1 MRHPRVRGNDARTM
15 ADDPRDAI
23 TEHRIQILMR
33 VLSTSGT
40 LAGLCLT
47 GLGVF
52 HLLVKSEPVNRAA
65 DLILALDSLVFIAA
79 TVACFVALRFRHAPW
94 IRPFANM
101 VELLFLAGLVGM
113 LPFGVMII
121 YAVL

>member
-1 MRHPRVRGNDARTM
+1 MNGNA
-15 ADDPRDAI
+15 PGLI

-47 GLGVF
+47 GLGVV
-52 HLLVKSEPVNRAA
+52 HVIARSETVSRAVA
-65 DLILALDSLVFIAA
+65 VILALDSLIFIAA
-79 TVACFVALRFRHAPW
+79 TVTCFIARRFRHALW
-94 IRPFANM
+94 IRSFANM

-113 LPFGVMII
+113 LPFGVMIL
-121 YAVL
+121 YVVL

>member
-1 MRHPRVRGNDARTM
+1 VTDTAPPDF
-15 ADDPRDAI
+15 I

-47 GLGVF
+47 GLGVV
-52 HLLVKSEPVNRAA
+52 HLIAKSETVNRAA
-65 DLILALDSLVFIAA
+65 DVVLAVDSLVFIAA
-79 TVACFVALRFRHAPW
+79 TVSCFVALRFRHAPW
-94 IRPFANM
+94 IRSFANM

-113 LPFGVMII
+113 LPFGVMIL
-121 YAVL
+121 YVVL